1 MIINF
6 SLIVLSFLILFV
18 GAEGLVRGSAS
29 LALRAGLTPLMIG
42 LTVVAFG
49 TSSPEL
55 VVSLKAA
62 LVGQEDI
69 AVGNVV
75 GSNIFNIGIILGLTA
90 LICPVP
96 VQLQIIKIDAPI
108 MILVAII
115 LPLMLVDGYLGR
127 LEGGILFGAICAYT
141 LLNVNLARKAGS
153 LQVVSDLTD
162 AVAKKSLHW
171 SMDTFYIL
179 GGLGLLVFGSNL
191 LLNNAIIV
199 ARGFTISEAVI
210 GLTIIAAGTSMP
222 ELATSIVAA
231 LRQQPDLA
239 VGNIVGS
246 NIFNISGILGLS
258 SLASPIKAAGIK
270 QFDYAVMIGFS
281 LLLLPLLWSGFKLR
295 RIEGGILFLCYC
307 TYVLILWPN

>member
-1 MIINF
+1 
-6 SLIVLSFLILFV
+6 
-18 GAEGLVRGSAS
+18 
-29 LALRAGLTPLMIG
+29 
-42 LTVVAFG
+42 
-49 TSSPEL
+49 
-55 VVSLKAA
+55 
-62 LVGQEDI
+62 
-69 AVGNVV
+69 
-75 GSNIFNIGIILGLTA
+75 
-90 LICPVP
+90 
-96 VQLQIIKIDAPI
+96 
-108 MILVAII
+108 
-115 LPLMLVDGYLGR
+115 
-127 LEGGILFGAICAYT
+127 
-141 LLNVNLARKAGS
+141 
-153 LQVVSDLTD
+153 
-162 AVAKKSLHW
+162 
-171 SMDTFYIL
+171 MDTFYIL